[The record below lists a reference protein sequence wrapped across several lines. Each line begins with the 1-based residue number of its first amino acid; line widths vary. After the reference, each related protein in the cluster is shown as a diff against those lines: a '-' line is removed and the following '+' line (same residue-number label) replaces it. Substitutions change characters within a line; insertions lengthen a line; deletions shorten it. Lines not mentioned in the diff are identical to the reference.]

1 MFNYWKELGWEL
13 YGYDVAKM
21 KNEKKQKKIEKEK
34 NIIFLNRT
42 TKIVINILSVIYLP
56 ICWLSLDGYYHT
68 QNYIGFFFYI
78 LMAFLDIGIIVLSN
92 IKKRQT
98 ELIAIVGIL
107 IFILLNML
115 LPIILL

>member
-1 MFNYWKELGWEL
+1 MFNYWRELGWEL
-13 YGYDVAKM
+13 HGYDVEKM
-21 KNEKKQKKIEKEK
+21 KNEKKQKKIEEEQ

-68 QNYIGFFFYI
+68 QNYIGFFLYI

-115 LPIILL
+115 LPILL